1 MFSDESTFRIVNSR
15 GAKARRPKTI
25 SQYKHRY
32 TIPTVRYSASVMVW
46 ACFNSSQGS
55 GGLYFLLKNQTMN
68 GERYL
73 KVLQHQLL
81 PFTKIHKS
89 TWFLQDG
96 ASCHT
101 SNLVMG
107 RLKEMKKE
115 FQVMDWLGNS
125 PDLNPI

>member
-1 MFSDESTFRIVNSR
+1 
-15 GAKARRPKTI
+15 
-25 SQYKHRY
+25 
-32 TIPTVRYSASVMVW
+32 MVW

-55 GGLYFLLKNQTMN
+55 GGLYFLKKNQTMN

-125 PDLNPI
+125 PDLNPIENCWSFMKYKLKSDLAVTSMSPPCPR